1 MQMELGKSSVHVYF
15 HSENLLVW
23 TQIYIYGE
31 SEQITHIVLLI
42 WHEWDIVFFVS
53 YWNLLELGNISLH
66 IQYIKYNK
74 EELLG

>member
-42 WHEWDIVFFVS
+42 
-53 YWNLLELGNISLH
+53 
-66 IQYIKYNK
+66 
-74 EELLG
+74 